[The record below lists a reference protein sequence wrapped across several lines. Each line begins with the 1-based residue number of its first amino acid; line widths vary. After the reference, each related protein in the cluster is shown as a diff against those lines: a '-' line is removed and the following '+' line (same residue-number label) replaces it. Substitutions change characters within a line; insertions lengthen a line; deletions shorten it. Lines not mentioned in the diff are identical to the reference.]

1 MQRFCS
7 LAFCTLW
14 WYDLTLEGNGGDL
27 LLDKYSFCPNDLP
40 EPFNDS
46 CTCFLQG
53 HWGKTIWM
61 PPITLFFFN
70 LSTNGT
76 HARFSLKRP
85 CIPCLGLSDALQL
98 VSDIIWEHFWLFFHF
113 MKDKH
118 WFGQARKQ
126 ADQIKD
132 FSDDFPKIS
141 RWGEGSLF
149 HLQSSVGVGSGCFGM
164 WISGMI
170 FAKVRKRVGFP
181 TGVHCPQLCPECPWN
196 CCCPRRKECKV
207 SIESTLQ
214 LHCRSLQY
222 LQQ

>member
-1 MQRFCS
+1 MGMSRSSTCV
-7 LAFCTLW
+7 LAYLILRHQMSADEALNTVSIRQIVNCLSHP
-14 WYDLTLEGNGGDL
+14 LTLEVDFIWIFCCGRTFLYAKILLFCILYALMVWFDLGGKRWWFAVGQIHFLSKRSSWAFQRL
-27 LLDKYSFCPNDLP
+27 LYMFPPRTL
-40 EPFNDS
+40 
-46 CTCFLQG
+46 
-53 HWGKTIWM
+53 GKTIWM

-132 FSDDFPKIS
+132 FFWRLP
-141 RWGEGSLF
+141 
-149 HLQSSVGVGSGCFGM
+149 
-164 WISGMI
+164 
-170 FAKVRKRVGFP
+170 
-181 TGVHCPQLCPECPWN
+181 
-196 CCCPRRKECKV
+196 
-207 SIESTLQ
+207 
-214 LHCRSLQY
+214 
-222 LQQ
+222 